1 MAIRPVRRRV
11 APFVTRVTDRDLAAL
26 ADGALA
32 PRRRARV
39 EAAVAASPELTR
51 RLTAQRRVASLVR
64 DAAARVEAP
73 ERLRAAL
80 AELRDGAGNP
90 DRLPHP

>member
-1 MAIRPVRRRV
+1 VRQVRGSE
-11 APFVTRVTDRDLAAL
+11 LAAL

-32 PRRRARV
+32 PHRRARV
-39 EAAVAASPELTR
+39 EAAVAASPELAR
-51 RLTAQRRVASLVR
+51 RLAVQRRVASLIR

-80 AELRDGAGNP
+80 AELRDEAGNP
-90 DRLPHP
+90 DRLPRP